1 MRSGTNQVLIR
12 PLRPADIRACADIAI
27 ACWSH
32 KVADSLVNQISEGY
46 YFVADIDGVVVG
58 FVGSRRSYLM
68 HNAWEIPWIAVS
80 PDHQGKRIGFQLM
93 YDLMDELCL
102 DRRAALILTITQR
115 TNFFGNWLDLT
126 RTFNDGWA
134 LMTRQLRPVGL

>member
-1 MRSGTNQVLIR
+1 MVLIR
-12 PLRPADIRACADIAI
+12 RFQCLHDIRACADIAV
-27 ACWSH
+27 ACWNH
-32 KVADSLVNQISEGY
+32 NVADKVVHQIIEGY
-46 YFVADIDGVVVG
+46 YLVAEIDDHVVG
-58 FVGSRRSYLM
+58 FTGARRSYL
-68 HNAWEIPWIAVS
+68 APDVWEIPWIAVS